1 MSGPIPKLLTGNIR
15 LRPAQDHVRPA
26 TYAPEE
32 GSDEPRIVIEER
44 YIDGEPIQ
52 TVLLD
57 SIPSQA
63 NRMEAG
69 LYELREVLGL
79 PDVVVEYNGEKFSQ
93 WELPHRIFDAVIRD
107 SLLNGDE
114 FFKTSLGQELAVGKP
129 AALFKWAPNVL
140 LFGGWNSHA
149 QELVGHLKAARVERT
164 VTSEIVGLEPKRV
177 ARTQSRLDPTGIPG
191 STRATPKYNIK
202 KKFSELGLGN
212 VAPGFRFLDV
222 AIREARQL
230 VTFTA
235 IPWQRM
241 GLPQKAQEVL
251 FNLFLLALAQLYEK
265 GIYLRSGTHL
275 YPANEEQTLTDPT
288 TEKTFLIKTQIND
301 IVGKI
306 NSLLQELPEEY
317 RWEKS
322 PLTLTPSPALAE
334 ALSLRELAS
343 KNQK

>member
-1 MSGPIPKLLTGNIR
+1 MSVPKLLTGNTR

-32 GSDEPRIVIEER
+32 GNDEPRIVIEER

-63 NRMEAG
+63 NRMEAK
-69 LYELREVLGL
+69 LYELREALGL

-107 SLLNGDE
+107 SLLNGGE
-114 FFKTSLGQELAVGKP
+114 FFKTSLGQELAVGNP
-129 AALFKWAPNVL
+129 VALFKWAPNVL

-149 QELVGHLKAARVERT
+149 QESVGHLKAARIERT
-164 VTSEIVGLEPKRV
+164 VTSEIIGLEPKHV
-177 ARTQSRLDPTGIPG
+177 ARTQSRLDPTGISG
-191 STRATPKYNIK
+191 KAKATPYNTT

-230 VTFTA
+230 ITFTA

-241 GLPQKAQEVL
+241 GLPPEAQEVL
-251 FNLFLLALAQLYEK
+251 FHLFLLGLAQLYTE

-275 YPANEEQTLTDPT
+275 YPIDEQQTLIDPT
-288 TEKTFLIKTQIND
+288 TQEPYQVKAPID
-301 IVGKI
+301 EIVDKI
-306 NSLLQELPEEY
+306 NSLLRELPEEY
-317 RWEKS
+317 RWEKD
-322 PLTLTPSPALAE
+322 PLVLTPSPSLAK
-334 ALSLRELAS
+334 ALSMRNLADTD
-343 KNQK
+343 